1 MVNGWALRILEGAL
15 GILSRSFDEQPKGQK
30 FTKEAA
36 AERERESEGER
47 ERESKLLIHHP
58 PPDRPPHAATTG
70 IY

>member
-15 GILSRSFDEQPKGQK
+15 RILSRSSDEQRKGQK

-36 AERERESEGER
+36 AAEGERVRER

-70 IY
+70 I